1 MADLCRARLLVSWVP
16 FRLWREWLGPSDN
29 LPGEIGAKSAS
40 DARRFAANV
49 DRAAERLPFQTKC
62 LPRAMAL
69 SWMLRRERIQH
80 AVVIAIRPAE
90 LRDAVDGLHAWIE
103 VDRAKIIGE
112 LPGPWVETLRL
123 ARSDGQRS
131 Q

>member
-16 FRLWREWLGPSDN
+16 FRLWREWLGPSDS
-29 LPGEIGAKSAS
+29 LHGEIGARSAS

-69 SWMLRRERIQH
+69 SWMLRRERIHH
-80 AVVIAIRPAE
+80 AVVIAVRPAG
-90 LRDAVDGLHAWIE
+90 LRDAADGLHAWIE
-103 VDRAKIIGE
+103 VDGDKIIGA

-123 ARSDGQRS
+123 A
-131 Q
+131 